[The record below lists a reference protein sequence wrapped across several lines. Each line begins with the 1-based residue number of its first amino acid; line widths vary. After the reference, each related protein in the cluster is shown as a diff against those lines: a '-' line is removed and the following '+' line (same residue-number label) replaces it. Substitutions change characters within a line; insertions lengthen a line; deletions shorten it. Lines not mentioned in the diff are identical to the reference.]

1 MLMKYIEGYV
11 YNDSKAYS
19 YSDNFVKFDKHKS
32 SLNLPN
38 EYILNDI
45 DMNIS
50 YTYNLFRNLINC
62 RLYSSMSNVER
73 AVRVGAL
80 FASLNITYCTD
91 ISKSDN
97 AQFLYRDKVK
107 TLDDLDR
114 YCSGVRYEYN
124 LQTKEIKR
132 YEIYGDIILGDDIER
147 PISYYAK

>member
-1 MLMKYIEGYV
+1 MKYIEGYV
-11 YNDSKAYS
+11 YNDSKVYS
-19 YSDNFVKFDKHKS
+19 YDNCSLQFDENKY
-32 SLNLPN
+32 SLNISD
-38 EYILNDI
+38 EYLENDI
-45 DMNIS
+45 NMNIS
-50 YTYNLFRNLINC
+50 YTYNVFRNLINC

-73 AVRVGAL
+73 AVRTGAL
-80 FASLNITYCTD
+80 FALLNITYCTN

-114 YCSGVRYEYN
+114 YCSGVRYEYT